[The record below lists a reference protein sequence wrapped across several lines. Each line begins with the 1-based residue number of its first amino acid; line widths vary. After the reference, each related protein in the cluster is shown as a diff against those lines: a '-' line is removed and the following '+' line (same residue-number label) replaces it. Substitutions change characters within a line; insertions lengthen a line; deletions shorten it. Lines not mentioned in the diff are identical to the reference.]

1 MAFKKRLE
9 CRVFIGYGLVAYTK
23 LLLFLHPYGTT
34 GECASGGAKKKR
46 KRNHGTWHTIRFSV
60 DRLYILCDPLSML
73 LRQRGRINDES
84 IQNDTI
90 ANFSRK
96 GDHIFGTFFFFK
108 YFSLKSSY
116 CFRSY
121 MLYTY

>member
-1 MAFKKRLE
+1 MGLWLIPSCYCF
-9 CRVFIGYGLVAYTK
+9 FILMEQPASALV
-23 LLLFLHPYGTT
+23 
-34 GECASGGAKKKR
+34 GGPKKR

-60 DRLYILCDPLSML
+60 DRLYIPCDPLSML

-96 GDHIFGTFFFFK
+96 GDHNFGTFFF
-108 YFSLKSSY
+108 
-116 CFRSY
+116 
-121 MLYTY
+121 